1 MTATKYN
8 LIVEQGCDFSYTI
21 PLLDPS
27 QNKLDVTGYTANA
40 AMKKFY
46 TSMNTYPFSIQLVNG
61 ALTIAMNAVQTANIA
76 MGRYVYDAI
85 LYNGIANTTVRLV
98 EGIVTVNPGVAEPG
112 INTDDEL
119 LTD

>member
-1 MTATKYN
+1 MIATKYN
-8 LIVEQGCDFSYTI
+8 LVVEQGCDFSYTI

-40 AMKKFY
+40 LMKKFY
-46 TSMNTYPFSIQLVNG
+46 TSVNTYSFGIQLVNG
-61 ALTIAMNAVQTANIA
+61 ALTITMNAVQTANIA

-85 LYNGIANTTVRLV
+85 LYNSNSNTTSRLI
-98 EGIVTVNPGVAEPG
+98 EGIVTVTPGVAEPG